1 MKKKKKKN
9 KRILKISILFLCV
22 LVLAAPFSISAYMK
36 AATDQYLVSDEA
48 AKKLGADCIL
58 VLGAGLRPDGTPN
71 LMLRDR
77 LEKGIELYREG
88 AAPKLLLSG
97 DNGQEEYDEVNAMK
111 DYVLKAGIPS
121 EDIFMDHAGFSTY
134 ESMYRA
140 RDVFQVKKAIVVT
153 QKYHQ
158 YRALY
163 TARGLGVESWGVT
176 PETRTYSGQK
186 YRDIREILA
195 RDKDFLKMIIQ
206 PKPTY
211 LGNTIPISGSGLAS
225 HD

>member
-1 MKKKKKKN
+1 MAKKKKSKKTAWIA
-9 KRILKISILFLCV
+9 ILILLI
-22 LVLAAPFSISAYMK
+22 LVPAATLAVNAGMK
-36 AATDQYLVSDEA
+36 ASTEDYLITEEA
-48 AKKLGADCIL
+48 ARKLGADCII
-58 VLGAGLRPDGTPN
+58 VLGAGLKPDGTPN

-77 LEKGIELYREG
+77 LDKGIELYRAG

-97 DNGQEEYDEVNAMK
+97 DNGQERYDEVNAMK
-111 DYVLKAGIPS
+111 KYALGAGVPP

-140 RDVFQVKKAIVVT
+140 RDIFLVRKPIIIT

-163 TARGLGVESWGVT
+163 TARGLGMDGYGVVAKQQV
-176 PETRTYSGQK
+176 YAGQT
-186 YRDIREILA
+186 YRDLREILA
-195 RDKDFLKMIIQ
+195 RNKDFLQVIFK
-206 PKPTY
+206 PEPTY
-211 LGNTIPISGSGLAS
+211 LGEAVPISGSGLAS

>member
-1 MKKKKKKN
+1 MKKKK
-9 KRILKISILFLCV
+9 ILKISILLLCV
-22 LVLAAPFSISAYMK
+22 LALAAPFSISAYMK

-48 AKKLGADCIL
+48 VKELGADCIL
-58 VLGAGLRPDGTPN
+58 VLGAGLKPDGTPN

-88 AAPKLLLSG
+88 AAPKILLSG
-97 DNGQEEYDEVNAMK
+97 DNGQERYDEVNAMK

-140 RDVFQVKKAIVVT
+140 RDIFQVQKAIIVT

-163 TARGLGVESWGVT
+163 TARGLGVEGWGAV
-176 PETRTYSGQK
+176 PETRIYSGQK

-206 PKPTY
+206 PEPTY

>member
-1 MKKKKKKN
+1 MTKKRNKKII
-9 KRILKISILFLCV
+9 RIAVWILLI
-22 LVLAAPFSISAYMK
+22 LVP
-36 AATDQYLVSDEA
+36 AATLAINTGMKMSAEKYLITEEA
-48 AKKLGADCIL
+48 ARELGADCIL

-77 LEKGIELYREG
+77 LDKGIELYRAG

-97 DNGQEEYDEVNAMK
+97 DNGQEQYDEVNAMK
-111 DYVLKAGIPS
+111 KYALDAGVPP
-121 EDIFMDHAGFSTY
+121 EDIFLDHAGFSTY

-140 RDVFQVKKAIVVT
+140 RDVFLVKKPIVIT

-163 TARGLGVESWGVT
+163 TARGLGLEAYGVIAK
-176 PETRTYSGQK
+176 PQAYAGQTQ
-186 YRDIREILA
+186 RELREVLA
-195 RDKDFLKMIIQ
+195 RNKDFLQVIYK
-206 PKPTY
+206 PRPTY
-211 LGNTIPISGSGLAS
+211 LGEAVPISGSGLAS